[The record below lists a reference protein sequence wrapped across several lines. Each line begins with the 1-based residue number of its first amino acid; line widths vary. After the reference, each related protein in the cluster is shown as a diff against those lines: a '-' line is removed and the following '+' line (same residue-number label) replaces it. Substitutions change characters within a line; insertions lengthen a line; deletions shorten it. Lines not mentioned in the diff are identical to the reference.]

1 MTTGTASRSS
11 HSLPQSGSEVEQG
24 NGFSEVN
31 PCRVYNPF
39 DILRVEGFVNDPTCS
54 NSKNEANISR
64 LGREK
69 GEGFSPAYMVQAES
83 GRLVYGK
90 SRDVTAYRSTQ
101 TGAGRQAGLAHDDA
115 EKVKSNRYL
124 CHSELKRNVGE
135 VNEALGDIS
144 IKQFFFQKAVITKK
158 LTQRRGSMI
167 LYSFLPRL
175 RV

>member
-1 MTTGTASRSS
+1 MTGTASRSS
-11 HSLPQSGSEVEQG
+11 RSLPQSGSEVEQG
-24 NGFSEVN
+24 NGFSEVD

-54 NSKNEANISR
+54 NSKNE
-64 LGREK
+64 E

-90 SRDVTAYRSTQ
+90 SRDVTAYRSRQ
-101 TGAGRQAGLAHDDA
+101 TGTGRQAGLANDDA

-144 IKQFFFQKAVITKK
+144 IEHIFFRKAVITKK